1 MGQINPDDADE
12 DGDGHWRITLPTDV
26 LMSGQMTDALR
37 AQIVAAVASRNYTG
51 TNQTS
56 IDNMRRDRVYIA
68 VFLTMASPDYLT
80 QK

>member
-1 MGQINPDDADE
+1 
-12 DGDGHWRITLPTDV
+12 
-26 LMSGQMTDALR
+26 MSGQMTDALR